1 MTSTDSPRRGLMLV
15 LSSPS
20 GAGKTTIARLLL
32 ENEAGLEMSV
42 SVTTRSR
49 RADEVPKRDYEFVD
63 EVDFDLMVANGEF
76 LEHATV
82 FDHKYGTPAA
92 PVYAGLEAGRDML
105 FDVDWQGARQLKE
118 HAERDIV
125 SIFILPPSTAELE
138 RRLHTRAQDSDE
150 VVAARMDKAASEMS
164 HWQEFDYVVVN
175 NDVTE
180 TLAKVRAILSAE
192 RLKRHRQRGL
202 DAFVRQLGEER

>member
-63 EVDFDLMVANGEF
+63 EIDFDLMVANDEF

-92 PVYAGLEAGRDML
+92 PVYAALEAGRDML

-125 SIFILPPSTAELE
+125 SIFILPPSTLELE

-180 TLAKVRAILSAE
+180 TLAKVRAILTVE
-192 RLKRHRQRGL
+192 RLKRHRQLGL

>member
-1 MTSTDSPRRGLMLV
+1 MLV

-92 PVYAGLEAGRDML
+92 PVYTGLEAGRDML

>member
-1 MTSTDSPRRGLMLV
+1 MLV

-180 TLAKVRAILSAE
+180 TLAKVRAILNAE
-192 RLKRHRQRGL
+192 RLKRHRQLGL

>member
-1 MTSTDSPRRGLMLV
+1 MLV

-32 ENEAGLEMSV
+32 ENEAGLEMSI
-42 SVTTRSR
+42 SVTTRPR

-180 TLAKVRAILSAE
+180 TLAKVRAILNTE
-192 RLKRHRQRGL
+192 RLKRHRQLGL

>member
-1 MTSTDSPRRGLMLV
+1 MLV

-42 SVTTRSR
+42 SVTTRPR

-150 VVAARMDKAASEMS
+150 VVAARMDKAPSEMS

-180 TLAKVRAILSAE
+180 TLAKVRAILNTE
-192 RLKRHRQRGL
+192 RLKRHRQLGL

>member
-1 MTSTDSPRRGLMLV
+1 MTSTDSLRRGLMLV

-49 RADEVPKRDYEFVD
+49 RAGEVPKRDYEFVD